1 MIESNKELINC
12 INVSKRYGYFF
23 ALRKISFKI
32 KNNTIFGIAGANGAG
47 KTTLIKILSGL
58 QNPTF
63 GRVIIK
69 GKTYEDEANNIRKII
84 GIVTDESFLYEEL
97 TLFENLKFYD
107 NLHLNFEKESIKTKI
122 ERFTKLFNLEDWIN
136 EPIRNLSHGMKKKV
150 ELIRAFM
157 HQPSLLFLD
166 EPFSGLDFRTTEI
179 LINSLK
185 NLKGNENVS
194 IILTTHK
201 IEILTKICDEIIVL
215 QRGKINETFI
225 KDEFNETEIE
235 SYF

>member
-32 KNNTIFGIAGANGAG
+32 KKNTIFGIAGANGAG

-63 GRVIIK
+63 GRIIIK
-69 GKTYEDEANNIRKII
+69 GMTYEDEANNIRKII
-84 GIVTDESFLYEEL
+84 GIATDESFLYEEL